1 MLWGFDVNKMN
12 IWHVYAYIWCPIV
25 KKIGYKLK
33 NEDQVQSLGAILT
46 SPRWKLHTQM
56 PTVHTHTH
64 THAHRHRNSPCSYVS
79 FNKPHLSPSASPTS
93 SAGPQSSA
101 VTSPA
106 SVRLVEV
113 CFLLS
118 PAKRVP
124 INFLLMYFC
133 HIFKKVVRVFIERPQ

>member
-56 PTVHTHTH
+56 PTVHTHTQTH
-64 THAHRHRNSPCSYVS
+64 T
-79 FNKPHLSPSASPTS
+79 
-93 SAGPQSSA
+93 
-101 VTSPA
+101 
-106 SVRLVEV
+106 
-113 CFLLS
+113 
-118 PAKRVP
+118 
-124 INFLLMYFC
+124 
-133 HIFKKVVRVFIERPQ
+133 RPQAQKLPMFLCLLQQAPSQSISVSNILGRSTKLSCHLPRLCQAGGSLLFTFTSQTCAHKLSVNVFLSHI